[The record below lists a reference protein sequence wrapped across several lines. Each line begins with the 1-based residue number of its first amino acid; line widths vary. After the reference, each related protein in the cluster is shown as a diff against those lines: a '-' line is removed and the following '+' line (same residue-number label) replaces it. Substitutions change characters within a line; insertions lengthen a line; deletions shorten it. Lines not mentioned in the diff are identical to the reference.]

1 MIAYECLTEEEQS
14 HRLRR
19 LAEQALERYGL
30 GAAHLTLLSRAE
42 DTTFFVEMPTGDGS
56 AVHPYL
62 GRIEGKQFALRVLDA
77 GEESAAAALAD
88 VVWLARLLRDT
99 SLVVPEPVPACDG
112 SLVVEV
118 PGEEPMPNQFVLLR
132 WADDGPND
140 EEKIPG
146 EMGGYIVPPWLF
158 DAAVWTQRVYLSN

>member
-30 GAAHLTLLSRAE
+30 GAAHLTLFSQSE
-42 DTTFFVEMPTGDGS
+42 DTTFFVEVPVGDGS

-77 GEESAAAALAD
+77 GEENAEAALAD
-88 VVWLARLLRDT
+88 IVWLARLLRDT

-118 PGEEPMPNQFVLLR
+118 PGDPAMPNQFVLLR
-132 WADDGPND
+132 RAEGGSN
-140 EEKIPG
+140 EEESIPE

-158 DAAVWTQRVYLSN
+158 EHAAWAQRVYLSN

>member
-30 GAAHLTLLSRAE
+30 GAAHLTLFSLSE
-42 DTTFFVEMPTGDGS
+42 DTTFFVEVPFGDGS
-56 AVHPYL
+56 VVHPYL

-77 GEESAAAALAD
+77 GEENAAAALAD
-88 VVWLARLLRDT
+88 IVWLARLLRDT

-118 PGEEPMPNQFVLLR
+118 PGEPAMPNQFVLLR
-132 WADDGPND
+132 WAGGGSN
-140 EEKIPG
+140 EEELIPE
-146 EMGGYIVPPWLF
+146 EMGEYIVPPWLF
-158 DAAVWTQRVYLSN
+158 DPSVWSQRVYLSN